1 MDAIVER
8 LQHSKQR
15 GSIFEPVLFN
25 SQRRRAAACRQF
37 WQVSSLEVWWKCD
50 PLRMMW
56 LLLVANESVWPIHVP
71 LLFWHFITKHDSCR
85 GLQCLCGLSHSFIS
99 VTCDVGLPR
108 LPVQILKTHP
118 SSLLPYPTLVD
129 RVIESDMVK
138 LGISAIDK
146 YKAACCLKG
155 MKQFDQSMSHWD
167 WYFHL
172 SAQ

>member
-1 MDAIVER
+1 MILVE
-8 LQHSKQR
+8 
-15 GSIFEPVLFN
+15 
-25 SQRRRAAACRQF
+25 
-37 WQVSSLEVWWKCD
+37 
-50 PLRMMW
+50 
-56 LLLVANESVWPIHVP
+56 
-71 LLFWHFITKHDSCR
+71 DSNVCV
-85 GLQCLCGLSHSFIS
+85 GLSRSFIS

-167 WYFHL
+167 RYFDL
-172 SAQ
+172 SAQYSQGKPECVCWSKLL